1 MKVRQVVTTAL
12 VLMVFLISPAVGKG
26 PGVPS
31 RAGHIGSDPEISLVC
46 RTVRKAP
53 KPFLEAVEDGI
64 AYVLDIPLAMLSPFT
79 CPIVAPILEKL
90 DSGPNRQ
97 YDRCGPGR

>member
-1 MKVRQVVTTAL
+1 MNIRQVVPTVL
-12 VLMVFLISPAVGKG
+12 VLALLLISPAMGDG
-26 PGVPS
+26 SSRPS
-31 RAGHIGSDPEISLVC
+31 RANHITSGPEMSLTC
-46 RTVRKAP
+46 RSVRKAP

-64 AYVLDIPLAMLSPFT
+64 AYVLDIPLAMLSPLT

-97 YDRCGPGR
+97 YDRCAPR